1 MTSDNYNMN
10 ISKLVRN
17 NILALTPYS
26 TARDEF
32 KGGDISV
39 WLDANENPYNN
50 GLNRYPDPHQKRLKE
65 AIAKM
70 KGVTPD
76 RLFIGG
82 AGSDEAID
90 LVYRIFCVPGVD
102 NVVAI
107 SPTYGV
113 YSVSAAI
120 NDVEYRKV
128 PLDEDF
134 GLSIDALLQ
143 ATDSHT
149 KVIWICSPNN
159 PTGNAFDPKDIIDL
173 SERFNGIVVVDE
185 AYIDF
190 SGKGSMVPFID
201 SHPNIIVLQTL
212 SKAWGMASMRLG
224 IAIAIPEI
232 SKIMAMVKHPYN
244 VNGPTQQAVLSLI
257 DRDIADQVKE
267 IISQKEMLLNVLPN
281 FQCVRRVYDSDANFV
296 LIKVDD
302 ANALYDFLIK
312 FGVIVR
318 NRSSVEGCNNC
329 LRLTVGTPE
338 ENARMLDILSAFDQ
352 NRQPSHSETKHKDAS
367 RTAHIERHTAETD
380 ILIDLDLDGDPADS
394 KISTG
399 LKFFDHMLN
408 QLPHHGRLHL
418 DISCNGDLEVDEHHT
433 MEDVGIALGNAID
446 KALGNKAGIERY
458 GFVLPMDESRAM
470 VLIDFG
476 GRAELVWDVEFT
488 REFVGDTPTE
498 MFRHFFNSLA
508 VAMRANMHIVARGE
522 NNHHIAESVF
532 KAFAR
537 AMKMAVR
544 RQPFCYSLPSS
555 KGIL

>member
-1 MTSDNYNMN
+1 MN
-10 ISKLVRN
+10 ISNLVRK

-39 WLDANENPYNN
+39 WLDANESPYNN

-65 AIAKM
+65 AIARL

-90 LVYRIFCVPGVD
+90 LVYRIFCTPGVD

-107 SPTYGV
+107 SPSYGV
-113 YSVSAAI
+113 YSVAAAI

-128 PLDEDF
+128 KLDENF
-134 GLSIDALLQ
+134 GMSVEAMLQ
-143 ATDSHT
+143 ATDDHT

-159 PTGNAFDPKDIIDL
+159 PTGNAFDPKDIIEL
-173 SERFNGIVVVDE
+173 AEKFQGFVVVDE

-190 SGKGSMVPFID
+190 STKGSMVSYID
-201 SHPNIIVLQTL
+201 EHPNIIVLQTL

-224 IAIAIPEI
+224 IAIATPEI
-232 SKIMAMVKHPYN
+232 AKIMAMVKHPYN
-244 VNGPTQQAVLSLI
+244 VNGPTQQAVITLI
-257 DRDIADQVKE
+257 DRDITPQVKE
-267 IISQKEMLLNVLPN
+267 IIGQKEMLLNSLPE
-281 FQCVRRVYDSDANFV
+281 FKCVKHVYASDANFV

-302 ANALYDFLIK
+302 ANALYDYLIK
-312 FGVIVR
+312 YGVIVR
-318 NRSSVEGCNNC
+318 NRSSVEGCSNC

-338 ENARMLDILSAFDQ
+338 ENARLLDILSAYDQ
-352 NRQPSHSETKHKDAS
+352 NRLPSCSDTKQAGSS
-367 RTAHIERHTAETD
+367 RQAHIERHTAETD
-380 ILIDLDLDGDPADS
+380 IVIDIDLDGNPAES
-394 KISTG
+394 RISTG
-399 LKFFDHMLN
+399 LNFFDHMLN
-408 QLPHHGRLHL
+408 QLPHHGGFRL
-418 DISCNGDLEVDEHHT
+418 DISCKGDLNVDEHHT
-433 MEDVGIALGNAID
+433 MEDVGIALGQAID
-446 KALGNKAGIERY
+446 MALGNKAGIERY

-508 VAMRANMHIVARGE
+508 VAARANMHIVARGE

-555 KGIL
+555 KGLL

>member
-1 MTSDNYNMN
+1 MN
-10 ISKLVRN
+10 ISNLVRK

-39 WLDANENPYNN
+39 WLDANESPYNN

-65 AIAKM
+65 AIARL

-90 LVYRIFCVPGVD
+90 LVYRIFCTPGVD

-107 SPTYGV
+107 SPSYGV
-113 YSVSAAI
+113 YSVAAAI

-128 PLDEDF
+128 PLDENF
-134 GLSIDALLQ
+134 GMSVEAMLQ
-143 ATDSHT
+143 ATDEHT
-149 KVIWICSPNN
+149 KAIWICSPNN
-159 PTGNAFDPKDIIDL
+159 PTGNAFDPKDIIEL
-173 SERFNGIVVVDE
+173 AEKFQGIVVVDE

-190 SGKGSMVPFID
+190 STKGSMVPYID
-201 SHPNIIVLQTL
+201 EHPNIIVLQTL

-224 IAIAIPEI
+224 IAIATPEI
-232 SKIMAMVKHPYN
+232 ARIMAMVKHPYN
-244 VNGPTQQAVLSLI
+244 VNGPTQQAVITLI
-257 DRDIADQVKE
+257 DRDITPQVKE
-267 IISQKEMLLNVLPN
+267 IIGQKEMLLNSLPE
-281 FQCVRRVYDSDANFV
+281 FKCVKHVYASDANFV

-302 ANALYDFLIK
+302 ANALYDYLIK
-312 FGVIVR
+312 YGVIVR
-318 NRSSVEGCNNC
+318 NRSSVEGCSNC

-338 ENARMLDILSAFDQ
+338 ENARLLDILSAYDQ
-352 NRQPSHSETKHKDAS
+352 NRLPSCSDKKAAGS
-367 RTAHIERHTAETD
+367 PRQAHIERHTAETD
-380 ILIDLDLDGDPADS
+380 IVIDIDLDGNPAES
-394 KISTG
+394 RISTG
-399 LKFFDHMLN
+399 LNFFDHMLN
-408 QLPHHGRLHL
+408 QLPHHGGFRL
-418 DISCNGDLEVDEHHT
+418 DISCKGDLNVDEHHT
-433 MEDVGIALGNAID
+433 MEDVGIALGQAID
-446 KALGNKAGIERY
+446 MALGNKAGIERY

-508 VAMRANMHIVARGE
+508 VAARANMHIVARGE

-555 KGIL
+555 KGLL

>member
-1 MTSDNYNMN
+1 MRTPINMTSDNYNMN
-10 ISKLVRN
+10 INKLVRN

-39 WLDANENPYNN
+39 WLDANESPYDN

-90 LVYRIFCVPGVD
+90 LIYRIFCTPGVD

-128 PLDEDF
+128 PLDKDF
-134 GLSIDALLQ
+134 GLSVEALLE
-143 ATDSHT
+143 AADSHT
-149 KVIWICSPNN
+149 KVMWICSPNN

-173 SERFNGIVVVDE
+173 SEKFNGIVVVDE

-190 SGKGSMVPFID
+190 SGKGSMVPHID
-201 SHPNIIVLQTL
+201 AHPNIIVLQTL
-212 SKAWGMASMRLG
+212 SKAWGLASMRLG
-224 IAIAIPEI
+224 IAIAVPEI
-232 SKIMAMVKHPYN
+232 ARIMAMVKHPYN
-244 VNGPTQQAVLSLI
+244 VNGPTQQAALTLI
-257 DRDIADQVKE
+257 DRDIADQINE
-267 IISQKEMLLNVLPN
+267 IVSQKEMLINVLPS
-281 FQCVRRVYDSDANFV
+281 FKCVKRVYDSDANFV
-296 LIKVDD
+296 LIKVDN
-302 ANALYDFLIK
+302 ANTLYDFLIK
-312 FGVIVR
+312 YGVIVR
-318 NRSSVEGCNNC
+318 NRSSVEGCDNC

-352 NRQPSHSETKHKDAS
+352 SRQPSHSEIKHQESS
-367 RTAHIERHTAETD
+367 RNAHVKRHTDETD
-380 ILIDLDLDGDPADS
+380 IAIYLDLDGNPADS
-394 KISTG
+394 TISTG

-408 QLPHHGRLHL
+408 QLPHHGGIRL
-418 DISCNGDLEVDEHHT
+418 DISCNGDLEVDEHHS
-433 MEDVGIALGNAID
+433 MEDIGIALGNAID

-458 GFVLPMDESRAM
+458 GFV
-470 VLIDFG
+470 
-476 GRAELVWDVEFT
+476 
-488 REFVGDTPTE
+488 
-498 MFRHFFNSLA
+498 
-508 VAMRANMHIVARGE
+508 
-522 NNHHIAESVF
+522 
-532 KAFAR
+532 
-537 AMKMAVR
+537 
-544 RQPFCYSLPSS
+544 
-555 KGIL
+555 

>member
-1 MTSDNYNMN
+1 MN
-10 ISKLVRN
+10 ISELVRK

-39 WLDANENPYNN
+39 WLDANESPYNN

-90 LVYRIFCVPGVD
+90 LIYRVFCNPGID

-120 NDVEYRKV
+120 NNVEYRKV
-128 PLDEDF
+128 PLDNDF
-134 GLSIDALLQ
+134 GMSVEAMLEAADEN
-143 ATDSHT
+143 T
-149 KVIWICSPNN
+149 KVMWICSPNN
-159 PTGNAFDPKDIIDL
+159 PTGNAFDPKEIIEL
-173 SERFNGIVVVDE
+173 AKRFHGIVVVDE

-190 SGKGSMVPFID
+190 SEKGSIVPFID
-201 SHPNIIVLQTL
+201 ANPNIIVLQTL

-224 IAIAIPEI
+224 LAIAVPEI
-232 SKIMAMVKHPYN
+232 ARLMAMVKHPYN
-244 VNGPTQQAVLSLI
+244 VNGPTQQAALSLI
-257 DRDIADQVKE
+257 DRDIAHQVKE
-267 IISQKEMLLNVLPN
+267 IVWQKEMLLKALPK
-281 FQCVRRVYDSDANFV
+281 FQCIRRVYDSNANFV

-302 ANALYDFLIK
+302 ANALYDYMIK
-312 FGVIVR
+312 YGVIVR
-318 NRSSVEGCNNC
+318 NRSSVEGCENC

-338 ENARMLDILSAFDQ
+338 ENSRMLEILSAFDQ
-352 NRQPSHSETKHKDAS
+352 NRKPSISEIKPQESS
-367 RTAHIERHTAETD
+367 RDAHIERHTAETD
-380 ILIDLDLDGDPADS
+380 IVIDIDLDGNPSES

-399 LKFFDHMLN
+399 LNFFDHMLN
-408 QLPHHGRLHL
+408 QLPHHGGFRL
-418 DISCNGDLEVDEHHT
+418 DIACKGDLNVDEHHT
-433 MEDVGIALGNAID
+433 MEDIGIVLGHAID
-446 KALGNKAGIERY
+446 MALGNKAGIERY

-470 VLIDFG
+470 VLIDFS

-488 REFVGDTPTE
+488 REFIGDTPTE
-498 MFRHFFNSLA
+498 MFRHFFNSLTI
-508 VAMRANMHIVARGE
+508 AMRANMHIVARGE

-555 KGIL
+555 KGLL

>member
-1 MTSDNYNMN
+1 MN
-10 ISKLVRN
+10 ISSLVRK

-39 WLDANENPYNN
+39 WLDANENPYDN
-50 GLNRYPDPHQKRLKE
+50 GLNRYPDPHQKHLKE

-90 LVYRIFCVPGVD
+90 LVYRIFCNPGVD

-128 PLDEDF
+128 PLDDNF
-134 GLSIDALLQ
+134 GLSADAMLR
-143 ATDSHT
+143 AADTNT
-149 KVIWICSPNN
+149 KIMWICSPNN
-159 PTGNAFDPKDIIDL
+159 PTGNAFDPGIIIDL
-173 SERFNGIVVVDE
+173 AERFHGIVVVDE

-190 SGKGSMVPFID
+190 SAKGSVVPLID

-224 IAIAIPEI
+224 IAIAVPEI
-232 SKIMAMVKHPYN
+232 ARIMAMVKHPYN
-244 VNGPTQQAVLSLI
+244 VNGPTQQAVLTLI
-257 DRDIADQVKE
+257 DRDITDQVKE
-267 IISQKEMLLNVLPN
+267 IISQKDMLLKALPN
-281 FQCVRRVYDSDANFV
+281 FKCVRRVYDSDANFI

-302 ANALYDFLIK
+302 ADKLYDYLIK
-312 FGVIVR
+312 YGVIVR
-318 NRSSVEGCNNC
+318 NRSSVEGCGNC

-338 ENARMLDILSAFDQ
+338 ENARMLDIISAFDQ
-352 NRQPSHSETKHKDAS
+352 HRQPSNHSS
-367 RTAHIERHTAETD
+367 RQTDDSRHAHIERHTAETN
-380 ILIDLDLDGDPADS
+380 IVIDLDLDGNPAGS

-399 LKFFDHMLN
+399 LKFFDHMLC
-408 QLPHHGRLHL
+408 QLPHHGGFRL
-418 DISCNGDLEVDEHHT
+418 DISCKGDLDVDEHHT
-433 MEDVGIALGNAID
+433 MEDVGIALGQAID
-446 KALGNKAGIERY
+446 MALGNKAGIERY

-476 GRAELVWDVEFT
+476 GRAELVWEVEFT

-508 VAMRANMHIVARGE
+508 VASRSNMHIAAHGE
-522 NNHHIAESVF
+522 NNHHIAESIF

-537 AMKMAVR
+537 ALKMAVR

-555 KGIL
+555 KGLL